1 MKKNEVKV
9 GGVYT
14 AKVSDKLVEVRID
27 GENRHGGW
35 NGTNLATGKKI
46 HIKSP
51 ARLRGVAGAPRRT
64 ARGAQAGADGGAAPT
79 RRPLRPARKR
89 RPTPS
94 RNPPRRSGPSPSP
107 SRSASAAWTPRPRC
121 SRRQASR

>member
-35 NGTNLATGKKI
+35 NA
-46 HIKSP
+46 HE
-51 ARLRGVAGAPRRT
+51 PRH
-64 ARGAQAGADGGAAPT
+64 GQEDSHQEPGAA
-79 RRPLRPARKR
+79 A
-89 RPTPS
+89 
-94 RNPPRRSGPSPSP
+94 RRSG
-107 SRSASAAWTPRPRC
+107 RAAANRPWGHAEPKRTP
-121 SRRQASR
+121 

>member
-1 MKKNEVKV
+1 MKKNEVQV

-35 NGTNLATGKKI
+35 NATNLATGKKI

-51 ARLRGVAGAPRRT
+51 ARLRGVAARRGEPPVGPRR
-64 ARGAQAGADGGAAPT
+64 P
-79 RRPLRPARKR
+79 KR
-89 RPTPS
+89 TP
-94 RNPPRRSGPSPSP
+94 
-107 SRSASAAWTPRPRC
+107 
-121 SRRQASR
+121 